1 VIEVVGMLTLGFAA
15 GMTAG
20 LARIAEPRDR
30 ARLRGVGAAPEPDVR
45 ELIARLREADSL
57 DPAELRELNPSLLI
71 LEALA
76 VRESPPFGADAIAEL
91 RAANKRLLD
100 SAGDAAA
107 AALADDDFH
116 RRLTADCGN
125 PRLLEVVD
133 PVRRAMLAYE
143 RVYMLSPERLARSV
157 DEHEAIVAALERGDH
172 ARAAELVRENF
183 MSGMPEVEAQLR
195 ERRDAG
201 DRDLSG

>member
-1 VIEVVGMLTLGFAA
+1 
-15 GMTAG
+15 
-20 LARIAEPRDR
+20 
-30 ARLRGVGAAPEPDVR
+30 VGAVHDPDVR
-45 ELIARLREADSL
+45 EVVARLREADAL

-76 VRESPPFGADAIAEL
+76 VRESPPFDADAIAAL

-100 SAGDAAA
+100 SAGDASA

-116 RRLTADCGN
+116 RLLTKDCGN

-133 PVRRAMLAYE
+133 PVRRALVAYE

-157 DEHEAIVAALERGDH
+157 DEHESIIAALEHGDH
-172 ARAAELVRENF
+172 ARAADLLRENF
-183 MSGMPEVEAQLR
+183 TTGMPEVEAQLR
-195 ERRDAG
+195 ERPAG
-201 DRDLSG
+201 

>member
-1 VIEVVGMLTLGFAA
+1 MA
-15 GMTAG
+15 GPPD
-20 LARIAEPRDR
+20 E
-30 ARLRGVGAAPEPDVR
+30 DVR
-45 ELIARLREADSL
+45 EVIARLREADSL

-76 VRESPPFGADAIAEL
+76 VRESPPFDAEAIAGL
-91 RAANKRLLD
+91 RAANKLLLD

-116 RRLTADCGN
+116 RRLTANCGN
-125 PRLLEVVD
+125 ARLLEVVD

-157 DEHEAIVAALERGDH
+157 AEHEAIIDALERGDH
-172 ARAAELVRENF
+172 ARAADLVRENF
-183 MSGMPEVEAQLR
+183 TSGMPEVEAQLR
-195 ERRDAG
+195 
-201 DRDLSG
+201 DRSVQDPGSL